1 MADYK
6 DQLLAG
12 IAQPKPCQAP
22 KLLYKTGEA
31 MAAIGCGNTKFY
43 ELIND
48 GTLDA
53 RRFGRRTYVTGA
65 SLARFVE
72 TLKRVVTPTM
82 AKAALEAQ
90 AEGGDPQPLEADT
103 GADRQSSRKR
113 FTSLAPRP
121 PAAE

>member
-22 KLLYKTGEA
+22 TLLYKTGEA

-48 GTLDA
+48 GDA
-53 RRFGRRTYVTGA
+53 RRPPVRAADLRHRRVAGEVRRDAQARRHADDGEGGARSAGGGRR
-65 SLARFVE
+65 S
-72 TLKRVVTPTM
+72 
-82 AKAALEAQ
+82 AA
-90 AEGGDPQPLEADT
+90 P
-103 GADRQSSRKR
+103 
-113 FTSLAPRP
+113 
-121 PAAE
+121 